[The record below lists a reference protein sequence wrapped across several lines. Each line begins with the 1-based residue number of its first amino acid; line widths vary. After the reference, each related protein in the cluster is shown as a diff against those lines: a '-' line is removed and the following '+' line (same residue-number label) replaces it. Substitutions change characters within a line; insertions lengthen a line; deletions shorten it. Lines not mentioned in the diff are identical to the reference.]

1 MKFYS
6 VSTREQIED
15 EAEMLAEEYRQARAI
30 GAVRAG
36 AAHLFFRA
44 RTKVYAV
51 PFTEIRR
58 CYRRVMLVPAGL
70 CCGKG
75 ELQVE
80 HLVIEGD
87 SGELAQ
93 VQLPGTRAAK
103 GLLEELKVRMPDCQF
118 GKEPAE

>member
-1 MKFYS
+1 
-6 VSTREQIED
+6 
-15 EAEMLAEEYRQARAI
+15 MLAEEYRQARAI
-30 GAVRAG
+30 GVVRAG

-51 PFTEIRR
+51 PFTEIRH

-103 GLLEELKVRMPDCQF
+103 TLLEELKARMPDCQF